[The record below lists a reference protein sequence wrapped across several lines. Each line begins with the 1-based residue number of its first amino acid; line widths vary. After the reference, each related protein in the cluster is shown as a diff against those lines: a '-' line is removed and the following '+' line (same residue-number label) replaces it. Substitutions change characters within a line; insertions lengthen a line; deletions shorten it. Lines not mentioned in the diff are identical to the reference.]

1 MANNILETL
10 FDDASMREDNYFCE
24 LVGIA
29 DASSYNDTLALIHHK
44 LSEPHQGIIFDREIP
59 KPNDRP
65 LIDSILSELSHMRIG
80 NFANEDINLTSSVT
94 LNAKIR
100 QALDVVTHL
109 AIQKERFANETIRN
123 NFIAKLMIW
132 CNLYIDDL
140 DFTGKEPPKCLFYGT
155 IKKHEVYFLMLLAH
169 IGVDVLYFNP
179 TGDTTLNNLDDGH
192 LCQKVILGPISMNQ
206 LPPLMD
212 YVSKGVVVEKV
223 TTFARRA
230 TNELEQTLY
239 NDTGIYKPWQF
250 SDGTTRPVIM
260 DSVIEDTLTYWN
272 EPARLR
278 PGFKTSQKTVYTPIF
293 FSKISGVYKDHNEYF
308 ALVDQLR
315 NANKCV
321 FYETTQLTAGGY
333 GQTRSIQYHNMQ
345 GNGMPQNTMSYNQ
358 QDLYSLAFCL
368 NPDKT
373 INRTS
378 IRDHVL
384 YKKLLTLRNEIQE
397 FILSKIEEV
406 CSPSQTAFFNFPI
419 TDKEKLKLMA
429 AIFTAEDRLLNLID
443 GYDFTAD
450 VPKVIIYLN
459 SRDTFNTDDAML
471 LGLLRA
477 MGLDFILLSPNGA
490 NNIELVIS
498 DKLINQIKLE
508 EFVYDLPL
516 KAPAK
521 KGSFFS
527 KLFR

>member
-1 MANNILETL
+1 
-10 FDDASMREDNYFCE
+10 MRENNYFCQ
-24 LVGIA
+24 LIGIA
-29 DASSYNDTLALIHHK
+29 NASSYNDTLALIHHK
-44 LSEPHQGIIFDREIP
+44 LSDPHKGIIFDREIP
-59 KPNDRP
+59 KPNDRS
-65 LIDSILSELSHMRIG
+65 LIDAILNELTRMRIG
-80 NFANEDINLTSSVT
+80 AFANEDINLTSSQT

-100 QALDVVTHL
+100 QALDPVIAL
-109 AIQKERFANETIRN
+109 AIQKERFANGTIRN

-132 CNLYIDDL
+132 CNVYVDEL
-140 DFTGKEPPKCLFYGT
+140 DFSGKEPPKCLFYGS
-155 IKKHEVYFLMLLAH
+155 IKKHEFYFLMLLAH
-169 IGVDVLYFNP
+169 VGIDVLYFNP
-179 TGDTTLNNLDDGH
+179 TGDALIDTLDENN
-192 LCQKVILGPISMNQ
+192 LCQKVILGPTTQQI
-206 LPPLMD
+206 LPLMEH
-212 YVSKGVVVEKV
+212 VEKGVVVEKV
-223 TTFARRA
+223 TTFARKA

-250 SDGTTRPVIM
+250 SDGTTRPIIM

-293 FSKISGVYKDHNEYF
+293 FSKISGVYNDHNEYF
-308 ALVDQLR
+308 SLVDKLKS
-315 NANKCV
+315 ANKCV
-321 FYETTQLTAGGY
+321 FYETTQLTSVGY
-333 GQTRSIQYHNMQ
+333 GQTRNIQYHNMQ
-345 GNGMPQNTMSYNQ
+345 GQGIPQNTAQYNQ

-373 INRTS
+373 INRTTVKE
-378 IRDHVL
+378 HVL
-384 YKKLLTLRNEIQE
+384 YKKLLTLRGEIQE
-397 FILSKIEEV
+397 FILAKLEEV
-406 CSPSQTAFFNFPI
+406 FSPSNTAFFNFPI
-419 TDKEKLKLMA
+419 TDKERLRLMA
-429 AIFTAEDRLLNLID
+429 AIFTAEDSLLNLID

-450 VPKVIIYLN
+450 VPKVILYLN

-471 LGLLRA
+471 LGLLRTI
-477 MGLDFILLSPNGA
+477 GLDIVILSPNGA

-498 DKLINQIKLE
+498 DKFINQIKLE